1 MRFHKTSRL
10 NIAFYKSEVTDNS
23 LHLPVSI
30 SMNFWLKNAFLYET
44 QFNIG
49 CFNNE
54 VIGIHYLNC
63 L

>member
-44 QFNIG
+44 QLNI
-49 CFNNE
+49 
-54 VIGIHYLNC
+54 VASQMIGFC
-63 L
+63 